1 MPTSK
6 AEKNEQELKQSTRW
20 GKLRVY
26 LKALGPGLITGA
38 ADDDPSGIG
47 TYAQTGAQFG
57 YSQLWLALFTFPLMT
72 IIQEMCA
79 RIALQTGG
87 GLATN
92 LRKYYPKSVLYICVF
107 LLFSANTINIG
118 ADLGAMASA
127 SQLLVPI
134 PFLILLVAITL
145 ITLGLEVFVEY
156 KRYAKFLRLLTF
168 SLFAYVLVVFIVRQD
183 WGQALVSTF
192 LPSGELNRD
201 YLLNIVAVLGTTI
214 SPYLFFWQASQ
225 EVEEEIDEGKI
236 TTSARRGV
244 STTDLKWMRTDVTAG
259 MFFSN
264 IVMWFIILTTAS
276 TLFRN
281 GLHQIDS
288 AAQAAEALKPLAGQ
302 FAALLFTVGIIGT
315 GLLAVPILA
324 GSAAYAVAE
333 TLRKPEGLSKKFK
346 QAPVFYA
353 VIALATLVGATMN
366 LLGINP
372 IRALYYTAVINGL
385 VSPPLLLM
393 LMLITNNRRIMGKRV
408 NGRLSNTIGWLT
420 TLAMTVA
427 AAALLLSFTS
437 S

>member
-1 MPTSK
+1 MPISK
-6 AEKNEQELKQSTRW
+6 AEENEQELKHSTRW

-72 IIQEMCA
+72 VIQEMCA

-92 LRKYYPKSVLYICVF
+92 LRKYYPKSMLYICVF

-134 PFLILLVAITL
+134 PFLILLAAITL
-145 ITLGLEVFVEY
+145 ITLGLEVFIEY
-156 KRYAKFLRLLTF
+156 KRYAKFLRWLTF

-183 WGQALVSTF
+183 WSQALVSTF
-192 LPSGELNRD
+192 LPSGALTRD
-201 YLLNIVAVLGTTI
+201 YLLNIVAILGTTI

-225 EVEEEIDEGKI
+225 EVEEEIDEGK
-236 TTSARRGV
+236 TTASSRRGV
-244 STTDLKWMRTDVTAG
+244 STTELKWMRTDVTAG
-259 MFFSN
+259 MFVSN

-281 GLHQIDS
+281 GLHQIES
-288 AAQAAEALKPLAGQ
+288 AAQAAEALKPLTGQ

-333 TLRKPEGLSKKFK
+333 TLRKPEGLSKKLK